1 MKSLWENFIFA
12 EYIAEMKTSL
22 PKPLEC
28 LFVSQIQKKE
38 RNTEKHRER
47 EIQVDNKQKID

>member
-38 RNTEKHRER
+38 RNT
-47 EIQVDNKQKID
+47 